1 MARLRER
8 WLDVLSTC
16 VTIALLVFV
25 HRVLVEYTSGPP
37 GHGAF
42 VQNQM
47 ASAAGLRAPIRRSAQ
62 AQH

>member
-16 VTIALLVFV
+16 VTIALLAFV

-37 GHGAF
+37 GHGVFA
-42 VQNQM
+42 QNQM
-47 ASAAGLRAPIRRSAQ
+47 ASAARIERP
-62 AQH
+62 HPP